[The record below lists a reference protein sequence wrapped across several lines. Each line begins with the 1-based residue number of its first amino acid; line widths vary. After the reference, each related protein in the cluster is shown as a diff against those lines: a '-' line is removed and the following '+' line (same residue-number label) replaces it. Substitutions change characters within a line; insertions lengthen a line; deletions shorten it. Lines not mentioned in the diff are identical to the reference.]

1 MQDNPILK
9 DNLPALAKPPGKRN
23 GKYGILTGFM
33 V

>member
-9 DNLPALAKPPGKRN
+9 DNLPALAKPPGNRKE
-23 GKYGILTGFM
+23 KHGILTGFM